1 MERRAPY
8 TVCSTL
14 TQNIVMQPIS
24 SGCTLHK
31 IKHSVLSKKCCVC
44 LFFYASWK
52 TNRLQTQ
59 HFEYVNL
66 VFRKRIVKATAGF
79 STKPFCISKQIFPPY
94 QHSVFFRRNWVI
106 GSRGWHG
113 SMFYLCLNRWC
124 VRQPNKWPLAKSRQG
139 RASFMWH
146 HN

>member
-31 IKHSVLSKKCCVC
+31 IKYSVLSKKSCVC
-44 LFFYASWK
+44 LFFIRAERPTDYKRNTLNLSISFFENVSWK
-52 TNRLQTQ
+52 PQQ
-59 HFEYVNL
+59 V
-66 VFRKRIVKATAGF
+66 F

-94 QHSVFFRRNWVI
+94 QRSVFFRRNWVI

-113 SMFYLCLNRWC
+113 SMFYLCRNRWC